1 MSTSLA
7 RTTDRRKL
15 LTSGLA
21 AGLFAASGLSIAMR
35 PQVGGRLRAVLPG
48 GSFSDSWDARK
59 GFGLFMAAAAQGA
72 VFDCLTE
79 VGSDGAL
86 RGELATGWE
95 ASRDAKLWT
104 FDLRDEVR
112 FHDGAAFDAASVVD
126 TIRMHIAAGPAG
138 AAWHLVSNIASVRA
152 TSTTQVQFQL
162 NAGNADFPYLLSD
175 RHLIIYP
182 AGRIA
187 EAMREGIGTGL
198 YRVALLEPGERFL
211 GWRVSDH
218 YRDGS
223 AGWFDQIEFLAVES
237 AEQRLELLQSGRVDT
252 AAQIDPVSAQ
262 NVELSTELNLF
273 STPGNQHVVMD
284 AGAIPSAD
292 VRQALKLA
300 IDRDAMLIDGLHGHG
315 HVGHDSP
322 VGPFNQYYQM
332 TGSDYDPDQSL
343 FLLEKAGFKGLN
355 LGLTPLSSAPLGLVS
370 PILPALRKAGFG
382 VGDGVTVPMRLS
394 SGRATEDWTF
404 GAMNAVSDGVKT
416 VSNLQEMAR
425 SEMDPSRRAALY
437 AELQDTF
444 RATGPVV
451 IPAFANFLHA
461 VRKGV
466 ASPEIMGNLWPMD
479 NARFAERWWMS

>member
-48 GSFSDSWDARK
+48 ASFTDSWDARK
-59 GFGLFMAAAAQGA
+59 GFGLFMAAAGLGA

-79 VGSDGAL
+79 VGADGAL
-86 RGELATGWE
+86 RGELAIGWE

-104 FDLRDEVR
+104 FDLRDGVR
-112 FHDGAAFDAASVVD
+112 FHDGMAFDAACVVE
-126 TIRMHIAAGPAG
+126 TIRMHIATGPAG
-138 AAWHLVSNIASVRA
+138 AAWHLVSNIDTVRA
-152 TSTTQVQFQL
+152 TSATQVQFQL
-162 NAGNADFPYLLSD
+162 HSGNADFPYLLSD

-198 YRVALLEPGERFL
+198 YRVARFEPGERFL
-211 GWRVSDH
+211 GWRVADH

-237 AEQRLELLQSGRVDT
+237 AEERLEMLQTGRVDT
-252 AAQIDPVSAQ
+252 AAQIDPVSAET
-262 NVELSTELNLF
+262 VELSADLSLS

-284 AGAIPSAD
+284 AGAIAD
-292 VRQALKLA
+292 PNAQKALKLA
-300 IDRDAMLIDGLHGHG
+300 VDRDAMLIDGLYGHG

-322 VGPFNQYYQM
+322 VGPFNQYYQIS
-332 TGSDYDPDQSL
+332 GSNYDPEQSL
-343 FLLEKAGFKGLN
+343 FLLKKAGMQGLN
-355 LGLTPLSSAPLGLVS
+355 LGLTPLSSAPMGLLAS
-370 PILPALRKAGFG
+370 LLPSLTKAGFG
-382 VGDGVTVPMRLS
+382 IGEGASLPMRLS
-394 SGRATEDWTF
+394 SGRATEDWAF
-404 GAMNAVSDGVKT
+404 GAMGSDLGRDKT

-425 SEMDPSRRAALY
+425 SELDPTRRAALY
-437 AELQDTF
+437 AELQDAF
-444 RATGPVV
+444 RTSSHVV
-451 IPAFANFLHA
+451 IPVFANFLHA

-466 ASPEIMGNLWPMD
+466 TAPEMLGNLWPMD